1 MEPGTFIVI
10 KGRVEIPRHRTN
22 LEFVVNS
29 IELLNDLREKRAKN
43 LQLKLSSK
51 SLDQLMIDKLNNLLI
66 KNEGP
71 CPIQFTIFDTLEGIE
86 VNMPSRS
93 MRIKPSNELFKEL
106 AKMDIEFR
114 LN

>member
-1 MEPGTFIVI
+1 MEPVTFIVI

-29 IELLNDLREKRAKN
+29 IELLNDLREKKTKN

-51 SLDQLMIDKLNNLLI
+51 SLDQLMIDKLNNLLN
-66 KNEGP
+66 KNEGS

-93 MRIKPSNELFKEL
+93 MRVKPSNELFKEL